1 MKLLHI
7 DSSALGQ
14 NSVTRELSAAIV
26 SQWTSTLDG
35 VQVEYRDLDRE
46 PLPHLTGGS
55 LAQADPAEAA
65 DAERTLQQFLD
76 ADVVV
81 IGAPMYN
88 FGIPHQLKAW
98 IDSILV
104 ARRTFQY
111 SEKGPEGLA
120 GGRRVFVVY
129 SSGGIHGAGSDFVEP
144 YLRTVFRMVGIDD
157 ITVIRVEGVAITPE
171 MRQKAIDAA
180 LASIPA
186 LVAKA
191 A

>member
-1 MKLLHI
+1 MTILHL
-7 DSSALGQ
+7 DSSILGE
-14 NSVTRELSAAIV
+14 NSVSRQITAAVVDALKADEETRV
-26 SQWTSTLDG
+26 
-35 VQVEYRDLDRE
+35 VYRDL
-46 PLPHLTGGS
+46 
-55 LAQADPAEAA
+55 AAEQTPDWPEGQDAVDAFLAA
-65 DAERTLQQFLD
+65 DT
-76 ADVVV
+76 VV

-104 ARRTFQY
+104 ARRTFRY
-111 SEKGPEGLA
+111 TETGPEGLA

-144 YLRTVFRMVGIDD
+144 YLRTVFRMLGIDE

-171 MRQKAIDAA
+171 IRKQAIDAA

>member
-1 MKLLHI
+1 MSRQL
-7 DSSALGQ
+7 
-14 NSVTRELSAAIV
+14 TAAIV
-26 SQWTSTLDG
+26 DALAETGETSVL
-35 VQVEYRDLDRE
+35 YRDL
-46 PLPHLTGGS
+46 
-55 LAQADPAEAA
+55 AAAETPDWPEGQNAVDAFLAA
-65 DAERTLQQFLD
+65 DT
-76 ADVVV
+76 VV

-98 IDSILV
+98 INSILV
-104 ARRTFQY
+104 ARRTFRY
-111 SEKGPEGLA
+111 TEKGAEGLA

-129 SSGGIHGAGSDFVEP
+129 SSGGVHGAASDFVEP

-171 MRQKAIDAA
+171 TRKQAIDAA
-180 LASIPA
+180 LASIPS

>member
-1 MKLLHI
+1 MTILHL
-7 DSSALGQ
+7 DSSILGE
-14 NSVTRELSAAIV
+14 NSVSRQLTAAIV
-26 SQWTSTLDG
+26 DALKEQAPAE
-35 VQVEYRDLDRE
+35 VVYRDLAAE
-46 PLPHLTGGS
+46 G
-55 LAQADPAEAA
+55 APAWPDGQDAVDAFLAA
-65 DAERTLQQFLD
+65 DT
-76 ADVVV
+76 VV

-111 SEKGPEGLA
+111 TEKGPEGLA

-171 MRQKAIDAA
+171 MRQTAIDAA